1 MSIMTTSNINTSI
14 INIIIFLSYHRRQYL
29 RIVR

>member
-14 INIIIFLSYHRRQYL
+14 INIIIFYL
-29 RIVR
+29 TIGVSISE